1 MNDIDIF
8 KILAENLSNRKSNA
22 ILSNYEVLCNNIDY
36 VNKTLKFALLRFGQ
50 TQKSIADKMQN
61 DALVNIDFQDASN
74 PLFYFRTI
82 IPRILLNGSNVCN
95 KLLLLTEAD
104 EKISKQ
110 ENLYKCKRSFSEYN
124 DLVTGARQYI
134 DSLVADVYQLVL
146 LEPKSI
152 NYHILVSLNSFN
164 KYATKSLRHSLF
176 NEPINDAL
184 TEFEKIDFAKWKNS
198 SITKCAH
205 DTFGKKVNYLFQ
217 ELSITDTNNL
227 KDEIKNL
234 FKFSSEFAHIG
245 FVSTFFTS
253 TYDNEV
259 ILADQSGTQLYL
271 PSTENFSELKY
282 QLLETAMNFFC
293 VLYLPAVVCCCMKV
307 FQKDTFQSI
316 KEELVFQINDVK
328 ARVATRNNE
337 YYFFILNGLIESKQ
351 VISLK
356 CRCNAVTL
364 WAPPHEAGN
373 LFCVE
378 CGSVFKLIVMEKD
391 GYILTSEGPARP
403 VGSSL
408 PDVNELPIDEKE
420 ILFEQCN
427 ACKVKK

>member
-1 MNDIDIF
+1 MNDIDIL

-36 VNKTLKFALLRFGQ
+36 VNKTLKFSLLRLEQ
-50 TQKSIADKMQN
+50 TQKSIADKMQ
-61 DALVNIDFQDASN
+61 DDTLVNIDFQDANN

-110 ENLYKCKRSFSEYN
+110 ENLYKCERSFSKYN

-146 LEPKSI
+146 LEPKSL

-164 KYATKSLRHSLF
+164 KYATKSLRQGLF

-184 TEFEKIDFAKWKNS
+184 TEFEKLNFDKWKNS
-198 SITKCAH
+198 PITKCAH
-205 DTFGKKVNYLFQ
+205 DTFAKKVNYLFQ
-217 ELSITDTNNL
+217 ELNITDTNNL

-259 ILADQSGTQLYL
+259 ILTSESGTLLYL

-282 QLLETAMNFFC
+282 RILETAMNFYC
-293 VLYLPAVVCCCMKV
+293 IVYLPAIIDCCMKV
-307 FQKDTFQSI
+307 FQKDTFKSI
-316 KEELVFQINDVK
+316 KEELIFQINDVK
-328 ARVATRNNE
+328 ARVATRNSK

-356 CRCNAVTL
+356 CRCNAVRL
-364 WAPPHEAGN
+364 WTPPHEAGN
-373 LFCVE
+373 LFCLE
-378 CGSVFKLIVMEKD
+378 CGSVFNLIVIDKD
-391 GYILTSEGPARP
+391 GYIPTDEGPARP

-408 PDVNELPIDEKE
+408 PDVNELPIAEQE